1 MKRAFTLIEL
11 LVVIAIIA
19 ILAAILFPVFAQ
31 AKVAAKKTVI
41 LSNAKQFGTS
51 QFLYSSDSDDVFSPA
66 MSFVNAFEMNSW
78 AVLCQ
83 PYMKSY
89 GLLMDSF
96 CPAKITDNPFILNAQ
111 WGMPTRRAASKFCP
125 TDANDLSKCA
135 IGVYNPEGKRQLTG
149 GQVVGRDGVGGA
161 NRTPGSETSLFMSGW
176 YKDGVP
182 SISNTAVA
190 RPADTVLITQ
200 ANTPDLMWASDC
212 NPDEAYRYFGDGNFN
227 LWGDN
232 NMTCGPAG
240 RMGTGGQKAGV
251 YPTSISEPTQFPEG
265 ANASVYTDGHAKNMS
280 WKQMHSQFVTNASGT
295 RYLKYASPEIP

>member
-1 MKRAFTLIEL
+1 MKRRAFTLIEL

-66 MSFVNAFEMNSW
+66 ITVDAEYALKSW
-78 AVLCQ
+78 AVVCQ

-96 CPAKITDNPFILNAQ
+96 TPAKITDNPFILNSQ
-111 WGMPTRRAASKFCP
+111 WGMPTRRSVSKTCP
-125 TDANDLSKCA
+125 SDPNDLSKCA
-135 IGVYNPEGKRQLTG
+135 MGVYNPEGKAQLTG
-149 GQVVGRDGVGGA
+149 GQLVGRDGIGGA
-161 NRTPGSETSLFMSGW
+161 NQTPDAYLFIKNS
-176 YKDGVP
+176 YKLDAP
-182 SISNTAVA
+182 SMSNTAVA

-200 ANTPDLMWASDC
+200 ANTPDLQWSDDC
-212 NPDEAYRYFGDGNFN
+212 NPDEAYRYFGDPNVN

-232 NMTCGPAG
+232 NATCGPSG
-240 RMGTGGQKAGV
+240 RMGTTGQKAGV
-251 YPTSISEPTQFPEG
+251 YPTSISEPKQFPEG

-280 WKQMHSQFVTNASGT
+280 WKQMHSQFVTNGSGT